1 LAPSFWLI
9 TDFWLSDAVT
19 GERFPEDLRVSQT
32 ELSDG
37 DLLIL
42 SIRYK
47 PDGLYCLIHTPNPP
61 MMLHWLRLAEIP
73 AAPVVTPRLW
83 GALLYTEADVELAT
97 YVRTHFDDLNALSGP
112 ATRIFVVERRT
123 NWSTA
128 KKYWRRHLEP
138 ELYRAMS
145 TLRWL
150 QWTPYDPHGAYEIAD
165 LLGVSAELLP
175 CLVFFR
181 SPEGPQHEGEKIVFR
196 IEHTSI
202 EYFRS
207 LFGEINT
214 VLRPF
219 LASAQ
224 PSQNRS
230 HGLFSRSYSSINI
243 REFEHPEAEPG
254 SHRAT
259 SAIQGLLGLHRTTDA
274 AAFAAVRA
282 AEDAIKA
289 GLLRI
294 VPSASVVR
302 DDNIVIV
309 SEGKGAE
316 VTENIHIH
324 SGNTTVI
331 NHPQDTVIQDFQNT
345 QSKSIGIDDLA
356 RLLHLVVSSRDL
368 TAPDRDEALESIRDL
383 AQLDVSCRP
392 ALPDAR
398 TRLERLRSLLTTSAD
413 IAQPALEIIASLM
426 RLFGV

>member
-1 LAPSFWLI
+1 LFVVSVPDAGAMTVEDLKNYCLAEARRVGAALPEHGSASSPSGTSIPRITVISWETCGWI

-19 GERFPEDLRVSQT
+19 GERFPEDLRVNQT

-47 PDGLYCLIHTPNPP
+47 PDGAYCLIRTPNPP
-61 MMLHWLRLAEIP
+61 TMLHWLRLAEIP

-97 YVRTHFDDLNALSGP
+97 YVRTHFDDLNALSGS

-150 QWTPYDPHGAYEIAD
+150 QWTPYDAHGAYEIAD

-175 CLVFFR
+175 CLVFFH
-181 SPEGPQHEGEKIVFR
+181 SPEGPQREGEKIVFR
-196 IEHTSI
+196 IEHTST

-207 LFGEINT
+207 LFGRINT

-224 PSQNRS
+224 PSQDRS
-230 HGLFSRSYSSINI
+230 HGRYRGWSYSSIYI
-243 REFEHPEAEPG
+243 HDFEDPEAEPG
-254 SHRAT
+254 SHKCYTGPVGPSPHGRCRCFRGRPRCGRRN
-259 SAIQGLLGLHRTTDA
+259 QGWA
-274 AAFAAVRA
+274 AAHRSL
-282 AEDAIKA
+282 
-289 GLLRI
+289 G
-294 VPSASVVR
+294 
-302 DDNIVIV
+302 
-309 SEGKGAE
+309 
-316 VTENIHIH
+316 
-324 SGNTTVI
+324 
-331 NHPQDTVIQDFQNT
+331 
-345 QSKSIGIDDLA
+345 
-356 RLLHLVVSSRDL
+356 VSS
-368 TAPDRDEALESIRDL
+368 A
-383 AQLDVSCRP
+383 
-392 ALPDAR
+392 
-398 TRLERLRSLLTTSAD
+398 
-413 IAQPALEIIASLM
+413 
-426 RLFGV
+426 